1 MNSGVLV
8 RNSRAED
15 IGQFKKLYS
24 SAFPDEDLYPL
35 VESLLAESIKTL
47 SLVGVLNK
55 KIVSHI
61 LFTMGSVSG
70 CSGEVALMGPIAVYP
85 EHQNEG
91 LGTALINDGLS
102 TLKKNGLIKVYVF
115 GAPAYY
121 GRMGFKQELDRSAP
135 YALPERWRAAWQSIS
150 LNDEAAFVTGKLELP
165 KPWMEPGLWAP

>member
-8 RNSRAED
+8 RNSCVED
-15 IGQFKKLYS
+15 IGQFKKLYL

-35 VESLLAESIKTL
+35 VESLHAESIKPL
-47 SLVGVLNK
+47 SIVGVMNK

-61 LFTMGSVSG
+61 LFTMGSVLR
-70 CSGEVALMGPIAVYP
+70 CSGEVAIMGPIAVYP

-102 TLKKNGLIKVYVF
+102 RLKKNGLIKVYVF

-121 GRMGFKQELDRSAP
+121 GRMGFKQELDTNPP

-150 LNDEAAFVTGKLELP
+150 INDEAAVVTGKLVLP
-165 KPWMEPGLWAP
+165 KPWMEPVLWAP